1 MMAAGNEPAGDWV
14 TYCNDWV
21 QQMKAYDP
29 TKIYCGASVGGG
41 WAWDDGSEYH
51 VKGGARGLD
60 WDKKAPSSDDDYYSQ
75 IEYPRNYKPVSVSS
89 VGSAAAVPQP
99 NNTPIIAHE
108 QGQWCAFPD
117 LKEISQYTGVYKAGN
132 FEIFRDLLHD
142 NGMESMAENFLM
154 ASGRLQT
161 LCYKYEIERNLR
173 TLDYA
178 GFQLLALND
187 YSGQGTALVGPL
199 NVHWRE
205 KGYVD
210 QSEWRE
216 FCNFLVPLAR
226 FPKFVYTKSDTLRVP
241 VDVYNA
247 YKTKVNEVKGVIL
260 HHTAEP
266 TVQKALETLTSVK
279 RGVGTHV
286 VIDTD
291 GTRYI
296 MCEPELV
303 TFHAGKSVLNGREAC
318 NDFTIGIEFQG
329 NTLERPLTDDQIK
342 SAIEYLRPLIAKYEI
357 PIQNIVTHE
366 MVRQAYKR
374 KYPHQRCYG
383 KVDITQKEYHRFMSA
398 LRQAL

>member
-1 MMAAGNEPAGDWV
+1 MKKRKKKMHKAA
-14 TYCNDWV
+14 Y
-21 QQMKAYDP
+21 
-29 TKIYCGASVGGG
+29 I
-41 WAWDDGSEYH
+41 
-51 VKGGARGLD
+51 
-60 WDKKAPSSDDDYYSQ
+60 
-75 IEYPRNYKPVSVSS
+75 
-89 VGSAAAVPQP
+89 
-99 NNTPIIAHE
+99 
-108 QGQWCAFPD
+108 
-117 LKEISQYTGVYKAGN
+117 
-132 FEIFRDLLHD
+132 
-142 NGMESMAENFLM
+142 
-154 ASGRLQT
+154 
-161 LCYKYEIERNLR
+161 
-173 TLDYA
+173 
-178 GFQLLALND
+178 LLASLIGSLALAALSVW
-187 YSGQGTALVGPL
+187 SGHLGDEC
-199 NVHWRE
+199 HYRE
-205 KGYVD
+205 VQY
-210 QSEWRE
+210 RTP
-216 FCNFLVPLAR
+216 NF
-226 FPKFVYTKSDTLRVP
+226 DE
-241 VDVYNA
+241 N
-247 YKTKVNEVKGVIL
+247 KVNEVKGVIL